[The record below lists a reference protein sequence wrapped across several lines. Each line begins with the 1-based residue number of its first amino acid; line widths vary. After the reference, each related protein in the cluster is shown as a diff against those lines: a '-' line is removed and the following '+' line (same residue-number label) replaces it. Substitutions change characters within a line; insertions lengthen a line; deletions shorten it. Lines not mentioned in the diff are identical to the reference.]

1 MKRKIALVVNDDG
14 IRSPGLDLMAELA
27 NEFWDVYVIA
37 PEEERSGTGKAIT
50 MGPISVKQC
59 KLERTLRAYAISGTP
74 ADAVLLGIDY
84 LLPQAPEVVLSGVN
98 LGPNLG
104 IEDYLDSGTI
114 GGAMEASIHGIPSLA
129 ASLAMSKEDK
139 LAKRYEMRHAR
150 VVLHD
155 LLKILSSSRD
165 LFVKGDIVSLNVP
178 HPDCRGVVPT
188 SVSQREMRNVHTKVN
203 GGYEIRPW
211 TLSFYGD
218 GESGSDV
225 NAIVVQRKASI
236 SVVNVRL
243 ESQLEAAGKIS
254 SKVAATWRMST

>member
-1 MKRKIALVVNDDG
+1 MEKKIALVVNDDG

-27 NEFWDVYVIA
+27 SEYWDVYVVA

-50 MGPISVKQC
+50 MGTISAKECELKGTVQ
-59 KLERTLRAYAISGTP
+59 AYAISGTP

-84 LLPQAPEVVLSGVN
+84 LLPRPPEVVLSGIN

-114 GGAMEASIHGIPSLA
+114 GGAMEASIHDIPSVA

-150 VVLHD
+150 AVLRD

-178 HPDCRGVVPT
+178 HPDCRGIVAT
-188 SVSQREMRNVHTKVN
+188 RVSQREMRNVHMKVD
-203 GGYEIRPW
+203 GGYAIRPW
-211 TLSFYGD
+211 TMSFYGE
-218 GESGSDV
+218 GEPGSDI
-225 NAIVVQRKASI
+225 NAVVVQRKASV
-236 SVVNVRL
+236 SVVNLRL
-243 ESQLEAAGKIS
+243 ESQLETASRIAN
-254 SKVAATWRMST
+254 KVTASW